1 MLLIT
6 HSFIILL
13 LVVSN
18 YTLLR
23 FALHMLKSNIKMKQ
37 TFDSFAIQVSVVGV
51 FVVTLSNDYLYTFK
65 LYLDN
70 VGLVTVKTLIVGL
83 VLILLIKES
92 YKENA

>member
-1 MLLIT
+1 
-6 HSFIILL
+6 
-13 LVVSN
+13 VSN

-23 FALHMLKSNIKMKQ
+23 LALDMLKNNIKMKQ

-51 FVVTLSNDYLYTFK
+51 FVVTLNNDYLYTFK

-92 YKENA
+92 YKENT